1 MEIANH
7 FLGIMLR
14 ISVTH
19 DSSCEYYHIMD
30 FSQHFFGIIDPVK
43 FLKLYLHTTSP
54 SPQGVTDDT
63 VQGVPA
69 WAYKDVCYQK
79 RETMGFSIEITQC

>member
-1 MEIANH
+1 MFHNI
-7 FLGIMLR
+7 FLVVLIPPSNL
-14 ISVTH
+14 
-19 DSSCEYYHIMD
+19 
-30 FSQHFFGIIDPVK
+30 PVK

-79 RETMGFSIEITQC
+79 QETMGFSMEITQC